1 MSTLSI
7 LQQIEQSP
15 LRSIPELLRHILTSN
30 IPDYQ
35 TSTHAIKTSNGTR
48 LILDTLLLHA
58 CRSTVTKWAIDV
70 AWDAFKQEIIRAS
83 NVETGLHFNTSMAC
97 SADLIGFDLQ
107 QISLK
112 LEEAAP
118 FTWSIIQTLL
128 DANSH
133 AWHHRQK
140 GPKQVTDYEN
150 WYKDVL
156 GIVHEHSNNSQAG
169 RDELEGGGVLNEME
183 AREAEAENTALLQIV
198 RARASTPERSV
209 VLTLIT

>member
-83 NVETGLHFNTSMAC
+83 NVETGLHFNTSMAH
-97 SADLIGFDLQ
+97 SANLIGFDLQ
-107 QISLK
+107 QISSK

-133 AWHHRQK
+133 AQHHRQK
-140 GPKQVTDYEN
+140 GPKQVTNYEN

-156 GIVHEHSNNSQAG
+156 GIVHEHSNNCWSSTVHSQHL
-169 RDELEGGGVLNEME
+169 RRSEEHTSELQSL
-183 AREAEAENTALLQIV
+183 RH
-198 RARASTPERSV
+198 
-209 VLTLIT
+209 